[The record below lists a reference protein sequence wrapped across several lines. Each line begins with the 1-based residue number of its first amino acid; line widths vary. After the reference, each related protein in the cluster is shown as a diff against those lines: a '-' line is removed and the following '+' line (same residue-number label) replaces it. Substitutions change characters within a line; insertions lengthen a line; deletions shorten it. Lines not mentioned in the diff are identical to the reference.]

1 MYKVN
6 TAIKLIKYIAGY
18 ILIGLGIF
26 AINELGVAKMILS
39 ENIANKFF
47 YPFFSQVMQWTTVVF
62 LLVLPC
68 LIIYSI
74 ISYVNNRGKADE
86 PTAELKAIIRLE
98 ANLST
103 KLERLIEIMGERK
116 N

>member
-1 MYKVN
+1 MYKIN

-26 AINELGVAKMILS
+26 AINNLGVAKMLFG
-39 ENIANKFF
+39 ENIANEFF
-47 YPFFSQVMQWTTVVF
+47 YPALSLLIQWTTVLI
-62 LLVLPC
+62 LLLLLG

-74 ISYVNNRGKADE
+74 FSFVMNQGKPDE

-103 KLERLIEIMGERK
+103 KLDRLIEIMGDR
-116 N
+116 NN